1 MAKQTEDECD
11 NLDFQGEGQREVLIA
26 DREMDNFL
34 HFIDNTLFPG
44 RRNPLFIGD
53 LELVVLEIFMED
65 FDETD
70 PDSCTK
76 YTDQSY
82 WILG

>member
-44 RRNPLFIGD
+44 RRNPLFIRRFG
-53 LELVVLEIFMED
+53 IGC
-65 FDETD
+65 
-70 PDSCTK
+70 S
-76 YTDQSY
+76 
-82 WILG
+82 